1 MKKGMPTISIMPSM
15 CSALKKMDI
24 SSNEG
29 IKYCTFRNE
38 GIKISKKKGAVRST
52 WGQEM
57 LMRKGFTEESDI

>member
-38 GIKISKKKGAVRST
+38 GIKMSKKKERSCQIHLGT
-52 WGQEM
+52 
-57 LMRKGFTEESDI
+57 RDVDEERFHRRE